1 MRNIR
6 GIDLELLVTLEALLT
21 DHNVTHVARRLHLSQ
36 PTVSVRLGK
45 LRNLFADPLLT
56 PGPRGMRPTTRG
68 LELLA
73 PLREALGGVE
83 RMLGAQTPFDPAKTE
98 LTWRVAASDYAQYA
112 ILLPL
117 LEPLHRRAPGV
128 RVAVYATVPAEIA
141 RMAERGDIDV
151 ALTTAEIAPES
162 LRSTILFTE
171 RCQFIARQRH
181 PLLGKGPITL
191 AQFCA
196 LDHVVV
202 SPEGGGFKGPTDV
215 LLEARRHKRRV
226 VLSVPHFLSVPELVR
241 RSDMVAMLP
250 ARLLEGRSQGLQ
262 LRDAPLQPP
271 GYEMAMSWP
280 ERVHVDPAHA
290 WRRAQVIAAV
300 SQTAAPQ
307 PRARG
312 AVGKI

>member
-21 DHNVTHVARRLHLSQ
+21 ACNVTHVARRLHLSQ

-45 LRNLFADPLLT
+45 LRHLFADPLLT
-56 PGPRGMRPTTRG
+56 PGARGMRPTTRG

-73 PLREALGGVE
+73 PLREALSGVE
-83 RMLGAQTPFDPAKTE
+83 RMLSAQTPFDPARTE
-98 LTWRVAASDYAQYA
+98 LTWRVVASDYAQHA
-112 ILLPL
+112 ILMPL
-117 LEPLHRRAPGV
+117 LAHLRRHAPGV
-128 RVAVYATVPAEIA
+128 RVAVYAAVPAEIA

-151 ALTTAEIAPES
+151 AFTTTEIAPQS
-162 LRSTILFTE
+162 LRSTVLFAE
-171 RCQFIARQRH
+171 RYQFIARKRH
-181 PLLGKGPITL
+181 PLLEKGPITL

-226 VLSVPHFLSVPELVR
+226 VLSVPHFLLAPELVR
-241 RSDMVAMLP
+241 RSDMVAMVP

-262 LRDAPLQPP
+262 LSEAPIRPP
-271 GYEMAMSWP
+271 GFEMAMSWH
-280 ERVHVDPAHA
+280 ERVHVDAAHA
-290 WRRAQVIAAV
+290 WLRAQVIAAV
-300 SQTAAPQ
+300 SQTAAPR
-307 PRARG
+307 PRDRRT
-312 AVGKI
+312 VSKI

>member
-21 DHNVTHVARRLHLSQ
+21 ACNVTHVARRLHLSQ

-45 LRNLFADPLLT
+45 LRHLFADPLLT
-56 PGPRGMRPTTRG
+56 PGARGMRPTTRG

-73 PLREALGGVE
+73 PLREALSGVE
-83 RMLGAQTPFDPAKTE
+83 RMLSAQTPFDPARTE
-98 LTWRVAASDYAQYA
+98 LTWRVVASDYAQHA
-112 ILLPL
+112 ILIPL
-117 LEPLHRRAPGV
+117 LAHLRRHAPGV
-128 RVAVYATVPAEIA
+128 RVAVYAAVPAEIA
-141 RMAERGDIDV
+141 RMAERADIDV
-151 ALTTAEIAPES
+151 AITTAEIAPQS
-162 LRSTILFTE
+162 LRSTILFAE
-171 RCQFIARQRH
+171 RYQFVVRKRH

-226 VLSVPHFLSVPELVR
+226 VLSVPHFLLASELVR
-241 RSDMVAMLP
+241 RSDMVAMVP

-262 LRDAPLQPP
+262 LRDAPIRPP
-271 GYEMAMSWP
+271 GFEMAMSWH
-280 ERVHVDPAHA
+280 ERVHVDAAHA
-290 WRRAQVIAAV
+290 WLRAQVIAAV

-307 PRARG
+307 PRDRRT
-312 AVGKI
+312 VSKI